1 MDRKEFNM
9 NEQII
14 INWTKTEESET
25 LIINATINDV
35 KIVKVVNVDNEADK
49 TIVENIKNA
58 IQNGNI

>member
-1 MDRKEFNM
+1 MDRKVFNM

-25 LIINATINDV
+25 LIINATIDDV

-49 TIVENIKNA
+49 AIVENIKNA

>member
-1 MDRKEFNM
+1 MDRKVFNM

-25 LIINATINDV
+25 LIINATIGDV

-49 TIVENIKNA
+49 AIVENIKNA
-58 IQNGNI
+58 IKNGNI

>member
-1 MDRKEFNM
+1 MDRKVFNM

-35 KIVKVVNVDNEADK
+35 KIVKVVNVYNEADK

>member
-1 MDRKEFNM
+1 MDRKELNM

-49 TIVENIKNA
+49 AIVENIKTA
-58 IQNGNI
+58 IQNG